1 MQCNGTEDRW
11 KVAWGILI
19 DGQASLDPAYIRNES
34 LINQFHF
41 CERKSLFLSF
51 SSSSGVQI
59 HLSIVVSHWDW
70 EVSDVT
76 LEGFPTHS
84 LHRQCSQKCIGY
96 EQSNIYC
103 TNKIQSNFQDFS
115 FYQLNCQ
122 HYVQGNA
129 LQEDRTC
136 VWQMSLQKSWVKYSK
151 ILFIHLHVCTPHKPG
166 DRALEIS
173 SGRNLSLCQISA
185 SLMSNFMSTRNFQNG
200 KMNRLVVK
208 CNMKIIW

>member
-84 LHRQCSQKCIGY
+84 LHRQCSQKCNGY
-96 EQSNIYC
+96 EQSHIYC
-103 TNKIQSNFQDFS
+103 TYNTIKFEDFS

-129 LQEDRTC
+129 LQGNKKIELICDKCHYKSLELSTVKFYPPTC
-136 VWQMSLQKSWVKYSK
+136 VHTAQARGQSTWD
-151 ILFIHLHVCTPHKPG
+151 LFREKFELV
-166 DRALEIS
+166 
-173 SGRNLSLCQISA
+173 
-185 SLMSNFMSTRNFQNG
+185 SNFSFAHVR
-200 KMNRLVVK
+200 
-208 CNMKIIW
+208 CS

>member
-1 MQCNGTEDRW
+1 MWCKTVRCQASQYSSQKCNGTEDWWKVACFLTFFVYVLFHVFWCSTMHCYQLKTRMQCNGTEDRW

-70 EVSDVT
+70 EVPDVT
-76 LEGFPTHS
+76 LEGFPTQS

-96 EQSNIYC
+96 EQSHIYC
-103 TNKIQSNFQDFS
+103 TNKIQSNLRISLFTNLIVNTMYKEMLYKKIELVCDK
-115 FYQLNCQ
+115 CT
-122 HYVQGNA
+122 VQ
-129 LQEDRTC
+129 
-136 VWQMSLQKSWVKYSK
+136 
-151 ILFIHLHVCTPHKPG
+151 
-166 DRALEIS
+166 
-173 SGRNLSLCQISA
+173 
-185 SLMSNFMSTRNFQNG
+185 
-200 KMNRLVVK
+200 
-208 CNMKIIW
+208 